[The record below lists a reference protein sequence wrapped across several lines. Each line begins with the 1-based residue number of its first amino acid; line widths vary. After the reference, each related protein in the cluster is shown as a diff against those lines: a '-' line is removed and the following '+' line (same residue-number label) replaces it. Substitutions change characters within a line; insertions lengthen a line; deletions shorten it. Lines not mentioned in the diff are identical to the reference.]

1 MTKKIFTYSL
11 AVAAMLASCNDDF
24 QTYEAGNATGTK
36 GKMVEAGIIGTG
48 LENGDETR
56 AFSPNGQFVWMPELL
71 DPSNGKLT
79 PERLNQRV
87 GLCWTGVNTKNS
99 EYGATASTGVNV
111 FTNYEYEHVGW
122 LQKGQTEVLLDECNG
137 EILNGAYIQGE
148 EPGINSLK
156 AEFGSSWS
164 LTNGNKYKARYNKYY
179 YDENEGKTEGSAD
192 KPLNLGAGF
201 FKTENA
207 TVFEGQYVVYFPY
220 TDKFTKGAIIANS
233 PSYFDNVQT
242 GKNLAATEADAL
254 ATASKYAFQMGYITH
269 YEGGTRSSRFLTK
282 NYSAFARLYLYDS
295 NDKNTDPYVEKIKTV
310 ILYSP
315 TQGIIYETGVSA
327 ASVINNQGD
336 MTKVEKVGT
345 PVTTNALYAHL
356 RDENITPDAD
366 GAEIE
371 WNTISKT
378 HLVTL
383 PVLPQTVSD
392 LKVILI
398 NDEDK
403 SLEFSL
409 SDAEKEWIA
418 GTAITINLDMNSKR
432 FTNTYYAV
440 DEPTFASALNK
451 INQSGDNS
459 GTIKILRN
467 IDMVDSNND
476 LYETNVAGTVASKVI
491 GIYKNI
497 TIVADDSNKDAC
509 ITLKGSKTAQT
520 QRIIEQYVPY
530 DNTKK
535 AQLTVNVPVI
545 VEGYGCCDNY
555 SARLNIGGVNTSVE
569 DVITFNKKVTNYG
582 QTFVGG
588 DQGQTKIVFND
599 DVENIWD
606 TEYVT
611 NVISKYTNKAYTQ
624 GTKERAVKNPSFL
637 TSAAKMVIASNEDV
651 NEEIKFNATLK
662 NEGSVNVTSQKA
674 LATADLEGKRS
685 LKVYINKIENTGVL
699 AAGKTKAVVEA
710 DVIGGD
716 IQVSTNA
723 IVSVATT
730 VDNKNMWSYINV
742 VGTGNSDTT
751 DGRIDIKGTSVNK
764 GTIDNKGVINLL
776 DEMNNAEGLF
786 VDNLTGQ
793 VGGVPVNN
801 GNIPAD
807 YTHRYYK
814 GVEVSDKAYDYMTDL
829 KTGIFVAKTA
839 TEDRMA
845 FILNDA
851 VEKNS
856 AVIVEVIG
864 CDAANYDFSNKKYQG
879 QDLRKFDVR
888 INSASPITFV
898 ASKVTDGVHDAT
910 VSIGHCIDT
919 YSAFMVGQSNIL
931 NVEKNV
937 FVRNGAA
944 MTVGQNIAK
953 LFIANDLCVEKDG
966 TVTTNLKSATH
977 KTASSANALEV
988 AHDIQNAGTITS
1000 NRNFIVGNDFNIA
1013 ATGLLD
1019 SNGIKNGTPNTV
1031 GRNFELAG
1039 KATFECFTTTIV
1051 DGTFNSKAGSLIT
1064 REGITGTQYRATVNV
1079 GKLGEK
1085 NGTAQ
1090 GGWPT
1095 QM

>member
-71 DPSNGKLT
+71 DPSTGKLT

-99 EYGATASTGVNV
+99 EYGATASAGVNV
-111 FTNYEYEHVGW
+111 FTNYEYEHIGW
-122 LQKGQTEVLLDECNG
+122 LQTGQTEVMLDECNG

-148 EPGINSLK
+148 EPTPSSLK
-156 AEFGSSWS
+156 AEFNSTWTGA
-164 LTNGNKYKARYNKYY
+164 NYYKGRYNKYY
-179 YDENEGKTEGSAD
+179 YGENVGKTETTG
-192 KPLNLGAGF
+192 KELNLGAGF

-242 GKNLAATEADAL
+242 GKNLASTEADEL

-282 NYSAFARLYLYDS
+282 NYSSFVRLYLYDGDAS
-295 NDKNTDPYVEKIKTV
+295 HSDAMKADIKTV

-315 TQGIIYETGVSA
+315 SQGIIYETGVSA

-356 RDENITPDAD
+356 TDEDATNE
-366 GAEIE
+366 GAYVE

-383 PVLPQTVSD
+383 PVLPQNVED

-398 NDEDK
+398 NADDK
-403 SLEFSL
+403 SMEFSL
-409 SDAEKEWIA
+409 TDADKNWIA
-418 GTAITINLDMNSKR
+418 GQPVKINLNMDRKA

-451 INQSGDNS
+451 INQSTTDNS

-476 LYETNVAGTVASKVI
+476 LYQDNTGAVASKVI

-497 TIVADDSNKDAC
+497 SIVADDSNKDAC

-520 QRIIEQYVPY
+520 QRIIEQYVAY
-530 DNTKK
+530 DDTKK

-555 SARLNIGGVNTSVE
+555 SARLNIGGVNTSYE

-624 GTKERAVKNPSFL
+624 GTKERAVNSPSFL
-637 TSAAKMVIASNEDV
+637 ASAAKMVIASNETV

-662 NEGSVNVTSQKA
+662 NEGSVNVNSKLA
-674 LATADLEGKRS
+674 LATADKEGTRS

-699 AAGKTKAVVEA
+699 AAGKTKAIAET

-716 IQVSTNA
+716 INVSKNA
-723 IVSVATT
+723 MVVVATN
-730 VDNKNMWSYINV
+730 VDNKNIWSYINID
-742 VGTGNSDTT
+742 GEGLSDLN
-751 DGRIDIKGTSVNK
+751 DGRIDIKGTSINK
-764 GTIDNKGVINLL
+764 GTIDNNGVVNLL
-776 DEMNNAEGLF
+776 DELNNAEGLF

-793 VGGVPVNN
+793 LGGVPVNN
-801 GNIPAD
+801 GSKPAS
-807 YTHRYYK
+807 YSHRYYK
-814 GVEVSDKAYDYMTDL
+814 GIEVVDKKYDYMTDL
-829 KTGIFVAKTA
+829 KAGIYVAKTA
-839 TEDRMA
+839 TQGRLA
-845 FILNDA
+845 FILKDA
-851 VEKNS
+851 VVSKS
-856 AVIVEVIG
+856 ANVIEITG
-864 CDAANYDFSNKKYQG
+864 LEDATAYNFSEDKYAG
-879 QDLRKFDVR
+879 KDLRAYDVR
-888 INSASPITFV
+888 INSA
-898 ASKVTDGVHDAT
+898 TDIVFKADKKNSEGKYTETKSV
-910 VSIGHCIDT
+910 GHCMDV
-919 YSAFMVGQSNIL
+919 YSNINL
-931 NVEKNV
+931 SKSNIFVVEKNV
-937 FVRNGAA
+937 FVRANSTFKVDG
-944 MTVGQNIAK
+944 NIAK
-953 LFIANDLCVEKDG
+953 VQIVNDLEVFE
-966 TVTTNLKSATH
+966 TANVLTNLNMAA
-977 KTASSANALEV
+977 TASAANVLQV
-988 AHDIQNAGTITS
+988 DNDIKNAGTITS
-1000 NRNFIVGNDFNIA
+1000 NRNFKVGHNFNIEATGMLDSNGIQNGTPNEVGNDFNLK
-1013 ATGLLD
+1013 GN
-1019 SNGIKNGTPNTV
+1019 S
-1031 GRNFELAG
+1031 
-1039 KATFECFTTTIV
+1039 TFAERTTTLIN
-1051 DGTFNSKAGSLIT
+1051 GTFNSYAGSNIT
-1064 REGITGTQYRATVNV
+1064 REHISGPEYRATVNV
-1079 GKLGEK
+1079 GALGEK
-1085 NGTAQ
+1085 NGTAT

-1095 QM
+1095 KM

>member
-71 DPSNGKLT
+71 DGYGKLT

-99 EYGATASTGVNV
+99 EYGATASAGVNV
-111 FTNYEYEHVGW
+111 FTNYEYEHIGW
-122 LQKGQTEVLLDECNG
+122 LQTGQTEVLLDECNG

-148 EPGINSLK
+148 EPTASSLK
-156 AEFGSSWS
+156 AEFGSNWS
-164 LTNGNKYKARYNKYY
+164 LTNGNKYKARYNAYY
-179 YDENEGKTEGSAD
+179 YGEKEGKTQGSTD

-233 PSYFDNVQT
+233 PSYFNNVQT
-242 GKNLAATEADAL
+242 GTNLAGTEADEL

-282 NYSAFARLYLYDS
+282 NYSSFVRLYLYDG
-295 NDKNTDPYVEKIKTV
+295 DDTHYDGLMEADIKTV

-315 TQGIIYETGVSA
+315 SQGIIYETGVSA

-356 RDENITPDAD
+356 TDED
-366 GAEIE
+366 GANEGAYVK
-371 WNTISKT
+371 WNTTSKT

-383 PVLPQTVSD
+383 PVLPQNVED

-398 NDEDK
+398 NAADK
-403 SLEFSL
+403 SMEFSL
-409 SDAEKEWIA
+409 SDADKNWIA
-418 GTAITINLDMNSKR
+418 GQPVKINLNMDRKA

-451 INQSGDNS
+451 INQSTDNS

-467 IDMVDSNND
+467 IDMVDSNNN
-476 LYETNVAGTVASKVI
+476 LYQTNTGAVASKVI

-497 TIVADDSNKDAC
+497 SIVADDSNKDAC

-555 SARLNIGGVNTSVE
+555 SARLNIGGVYTSVE

-599 DVENIWD
+599 DVENLWD

-624 GTKERAVKNPSFL
+624 GTKERAVKNPTFL
-637 TSAAKMVIASNEDV
+637 NSAAKMVIASNEDV

-674 LATADLEGKRS
+674 LATADFEGTRS

-699 AAGKTKAVVEA
+699 AAGKTKAVVED

-742 VGTGNSDTT
+742 EGFGNSDTN

-764 GTIDNKGVINLL
+764 GTIDNNGVINLL

-801 GNIPAD
+801 GNKPAD

-864 CDAANYDFSNKKYQG
+864 CDATNYDFSTKKYQG
-879 QDLRKFDVR
+879 QDLRNFDVR
-888 INSASPITFV
+888 INSTSPITFV
-898 ASKVTDGVHDAT
+898 ASKVNADGVHDAT

-953 LFIANDLCVEKDG
+953 LFIANDLCVEEAG
-966 TVTTNLKSATH
+966 AVTTNLKNAVH

>member
-71 DPSNGKLT
+71 DPSTGELT

-99 EYGATASTGVNV
+99 EYGATASAGVNV
-111 FTNYEYEHVGW
+111 FTNYEYEHIGW
-122 LQKGQTEVLLDECNG
+122 LQKGQTEVLLDECDG

-148 EPGINSLK
+148 QPTSSSLK

-164 LTNGNKYKARYNKYY
+164 ATNGNAYKARYNAYY
-179 YDENEGKTEGSAD
+179 YGEKEGKTEGYTD

-233 PSYFDNVQT
+233 PSYFNNVQT
-242 GKNLAATEADAL
+242 GTNLATSEADAL

-282 NYSAFARLYLYDS
+282 NYSAFARLYLYDGNGS
-295 NDKNTDPYVEKIKTV
+295 HPDVMNAKIKTV

-356 RDENITPDAD
+356 TDAVAGTPDTD
-366 GAEIE
+366 GAYME
-371 WNTISKT
+371 WSTVSKT

-398 NDEDK
+398 NDQDK

-409 SDAEKEWIA
+409 SDVEKEWIA
-418 GTAITINLDMNSKR
+418 GTAITINLDMDSKA

-451 INQSGDNS
+451 INQSTTDNS

-476 LYETNVAGTVASKVI
+476 LYQTNTGAVASKVI

-497 TIVADDSNKDAC
+497 SIVADDSNKDAC

-520 QRIIEQYVPY
+520 QRIIEQYVAYEPI
-530 DNTKK
+530 K

-555 SARLNIGGVNTSVE
+555 SARLNIGGVNTSYE

-606 TEYVT
+606 TDYVT

-637 TSAAKMVIASNEDV
+637 DYAAKMVIASNETV

-662 NEGSVNVTSQKA
+662 NEGSVNVDSKLA
-674 LATADLEGKRS
+674 LATKDDEGTRS

-699 AAGKTKAVVEA
+699 AAGKTKAIAET

-716 IQVSTNA
+716 INVSKNA
-723 IVSVATT
+723 MVVVATN
-730 VDNKNMWSYINV
+730 VDNKNIWSYINIE
-742 VGTGNSDTT
+742 GEGKSDLN
-751 DGRIDIKGTSVNK
+751 DGRIDIKGTSINK
-764 GTIDNKGVINLL
+764 GTIDNNGVVNLL
-776 DEMNNAEGLF
+776 DELNNAEGLF

-793 VGGVPVNN
+793 LGGVPVNN
-801 GNIPAD
+801 GSIPAS
-807 YTHRYYK
+807 YSHRYYK
-814 GVEVSDKAYDYMTDL
+814 GIEIVDKKYDYMTDL
-829 KTGIFVAKTA
+829 KTGIYVAKTA
-839 TEDRMA
+839 TNGRLA
-845 FILNDA
+845 FILKDD
-851 VEKNS
+851 VVSKS
-856 AVIVEVIG
+856 ANVIEIT
-864 CDAANYDFSNKKYQG
+864 G
-879 QDLRKFDVR
+879 QDATYNFSDARYAGKDLRAYDVR
-888 INSASPITFV
+888 INSATDITFKADKTNSEGKFTETKSV
-898 ASKVTDGVHDAT
+898 
-910 VSIGHCIDT
+910 GHCMDV
-919 YSAFMVGQSNIL
+919 YSNINL
-931 NVEKNV
+931 CKSNIFVVEKNV
-937 FVRNGAA
+937 FVRANSTFKVDA
-944 MTVGQNIAK
+944 NIAK
-953 LFIANDLCVEKDG
+953 VQIVNDLEVSE
-966 TVTTNLKSATH
+966 TANVHTMLNIAP
-977 KTASSANALEV
+977 TASAANVLQV
-988 AHDIQNAGTITS
+988 DNDIKNAGTINS
-1000 NRNFIVGNDFNIA
+1000 NRNFKVGHDFNIEATGMLDSNGIQNGTPNEVGNDFN
-1013 ATGLLD
+1013 L
-1019 SNGIKNGTPNTV
+1019 K
-1031 GRNFELAG
+1031 G
-1039 KATFECFTTTIV
+1039 KSTFAERTTTLIN
-1051 DGTFNSKAGSLIT
+1051 GTFNSYAGSNIT
-1064 REGITGTQYRATVNV
+1064 REHISGPEYRATVNV
-1079 GKLGEK
+1079 GALGEK
-1085 NGTAQ
+1085 NGTAT

-1095 QM
+1095 KM

>member
-56 AFSPNGQFVWMPELL
+56 AFSPNGEFVWMPELL
-71 DPSNGKLT
+71 NAYGQLT

-99 EYGATASTGVNV
+99 EYGATASAGVNV
-111 FTNYEYEHVGW
+111 FTNYEYEHIGW
-122 LQKGQTEVLLDECNG
+122 LQKGQTEVLLDECDG

-148 EPGINSLK
+148 EPTSSSLK
-156 AEFGSSWS
+156 AEFASIWS
-164 LTNGNKYKARYNKYY
+164 ATNGNAYKARYNAYY
-179 YDENEGKTEGSAD
+179 YGEKEGKTEGYTD

-233 PSYFDNVQT
+233 PSYFNNVQT
-242 GKNLAATEADAL
+242 GTNLATSEADEL

-282 NYSAFARLYLYDS
+282 NYSSFVRLYLYDGDAS
-295 NDKNTDPYVEKIKTV
+295 HSDAMEADIKTV

-315 TQGIIYETGVSA
+315 SQGIIYETGVSA

-356 RDENITPDAD
+356 TDEDAANE
-366 GAEIE
+366 GAYVE

-383 PVLPQTVSD
+383 PVLPQNVED

-398 NDEDK
+398 NADDK
-403 SLEFSL
+403 SMEFSL
-409 SDAEKEWIA
+409 TDADKNWIA
-418 GTAITINLDMNSKR
+418 GQPVKINLNMDRKA

-451 INQSGDNS
+451 INQSTTDNS

-467 IDMVDSNND
+467 IDMIDANND
-476 LYETNVAGTVASKVI
+476 LYQTNTGAVASKVI

-497 TIVADDSNKDAC
+497 SIVADDSNKDAC

-530 DNTKK
+530 DDTKK

-545 VEGYGCCDNY
+545 VEGYGCCDDY
-555 SARLNIGGVNTSVE
+555 SAKLNIGGEDDTVE

-606 TEYVT
+606 TDYVT

-637 TSAAKMVIASNEDV
+637 DYAAKMVIASNETV

-662 NEGSVNVTSQKA
+662 NEGSVNVDSKLA
-674 LATADLEGKRS
+674 LATKDDEGTRS

-699 AAGKTKAVVEA
+699 AAGKTKAIAET

-716 IQVSTNA
+716 INVSKNA
-723 IVSVATT
+723 MVVVATN
-730 VDNKNMWSYINV
+730 VDNKNIWSYINIA
-742 VGTGNSDTT
+742 GQGLSDLN
-751 DGRIDIKGTSVNK
+751 DGRIDIKGTSINK
-764 GTIDNKGVINLL
+764 GTIDNNGVVNLM
-776 DEMNNAEGLF
+776 DELNNAEGLF

-793 VGGVPVNN
+793 LGGVPVNN
-801 GNIPAD
+801 GSKPAS
-807 YTHRYYK
+807 YSHRYYK
-814 GVEVSDKAYDYMTDL
+814 GIEIVDKTYDYMSDL
-829 KTGIFVAKTA
+829 KAGIYVAKTA
-839 TEDRMA
+839 TTDRLA
-845 FILNDA
+845 FILKDA
-851 VEKNS
+851 VVSKS
-856 AVIVEVIG
+856 ANVIEITG
-864 CDAANYDFSNKKYQG
+864 QNATYNFSEAKYAG
-879 QDLRKFDVR
+879 KDLRDYDVR
-888 INSASPITFV
+888 INSATEIIFKADKTNSEGKFTETKSV
-898 ASKVTDGVHDAT
+898 
-910 VSIGHCIDT
+910 GHCMDV
-919 YSAFMVGQSNIL
+919 YSDINLCKSNIFV
-931 NVEKNV
+931 VENNV
-937 FVRNGAA
+937 FVRANSTFKVDG
-944 MTVGQNIAK
+944 NIAK
-953 LFIANDLCVEKDG
+953 VQIVNDLEVFE
-966 TVTTNLKSATH
+966 TANVLTNKNTWP
-977 KTASSANALEV
+977 TASAANVLQV
-988 AHDIQNAGTITS
+988 DNDIKNAGTITS
-1000 NRNFIVGNDFNIA
+1000 NRNFKVGHNFNIEATGMLDSNGIPDGTPNEVGNDFN
-1013 ATGLLD
+1013 L
-1019 SNGIKNGTPNTV
+1019 K
-1031 GRNFELAG
+1031 G
-1039 KATFECFTTTIV
+1039 KSTFAERTTTLIN
-1051 DGTFNSKAGSLIT
+1051 GTFNSYAGSNIT
-1064 REGITGTQYRATVNV
+1064 REHISGPEYRATVNV
-1079 GKLGEK
+1079 GALGEK
-1085 NGTAQ
+1085 NGTAT

-1095 QM
+1095 KM

>member
-36 GKMVEAGIIGTG
+36 GKLVEAGLIGAG
-48 LENGDETR
+48 VESESETR
-56 AFSPNGQFVWMPELL
+56 AFSPNGGFVWMPEALN
-71 DPSNGKLT
+71 PSNGELT
-79 PERLNQRV
+79 AERLNQKI
-87 GLCWTGVNTKNS
+87 GLCWTGVNKENA
-99 EYGATASTGVNV
+99 EYGAAASAGVNV
-111 FTNYEYEHVGW
+111 FTNYEYEHIGW
-122 LQKGQTEVLLDECNG
+122 LETNQTEVLLDECTG
-137 EILNGAYIQGE
+137 EIKNGAYIQGE
-148 EPGINSLK
+148 GLTLSSLL
-156 AEFGSSWS
+156 AEFNGDWSAKAGS
-164 LTNGNKYKARYNKYY
+164 NAYKGRYNKYY
-179 YDENEGKTEGSAD
+179 YGETSGKSVAGKDLS
-192 KPLNLGAGF
+192 LGAGI
-201 FKTENA
+201 FKTNNA

-220 TDKFTKGAIIANS
+220 TEKFTRGPIIANS
-233 PSYFDNVQT
+233 PSYFENVQT
-242 GKNLAATEADAL
+242 GTNLPIAEADQL

-269 YEGGTRSSRFLTK
+269 YEGGNRSSRFLTK
-282 NYSAFARLYLYDS
+282 NYSSFVRLYLYDGDAAHS
-295 NDKNTDPYVEKIKTV
+295 DVMKADIKTV

-315 TQGIIYETGVSA
+315 SQGVIYETGVSA

-336 MTKVEKVGT
+336 MTKVEKVGA

-356 RDENITPDAD
+356 TDEDATNE
-366 GAEIE
+366 GAYVE
-371 WNTISKT
+371 WNTTSKT

-383 PVLPQTVSD
+383 PVLPQNVED

-398 NDEDK
+398 NADDK
-403 SLEFSL
+403 SMEFSL
-409 SDAEKEWIA
+409 SDADKNWIA
-418 GTAITINLDMNSKR
+418 GQPVKINLNMDRKA

-451 INQSGDNS
+451 INQSTDNS

-467 IDMVDSNND
+467 IDMVDSNNN
-476 LYETNVAGTVASKVI
+476 LYQTNTGAVASKVI

-497 TIVADDSNKDAC
+497 SIVADDSNKDAC

-599 DVENIWD
+599 DVENLWD

-624 GTKERAVKNPSFL
+624 GTKERAVKNPTFL
-637 TSAAKMVIASNEDV
+637 NSAAKMVIASNEDV

-674 LATADLEGKRS
+674 LATADFEGTRS

-699 AAGKTKAVVEA
+699 AAGKTKAVVED

-742 VGTGNSDTT
+742 EGFGNSDTN

-764 GTIDNKGVINLL
+764 GTIDNNGVINLL

-801 GNIPAD
+801 GNKPAD

-864 CDAANYDFSNKKYQG
+864 CDATNYDFSTKKYQG
-879 QDLRKFDVR
+879 QDLRNFDVR
-888 INSASPITFV
+888 INSTSPITFV
-898 ASKVTDGVHDAT
+898 ASKVNADGVHDAT

-953 LFIANDLCVEKDG
+953 LFIANDLCVEEAG
-966 TVTTNLKSATH
+966 AVTTNLKNAVH

>member
-56 AFSPNGQFVWMPELL
+56 AFSPNGEFVWMPELL
-71 DPSNGKLT
+71 DTDGKLT
-79 PERLNQRV
+79 SARLNQRV

-99 EYGATASTGVNV
+99 EYGATASAGVNV
-111 FTNYEYEHVGW
+111 FTNYEYEHIGW
-122 LQKGQTEVLLDECNG
+122 LQTGQTEVMLDECNG

-148 EPGINSLK
+148 EPTPSSLK
-156 AEFGSSWS
+156 AEFKSTWTGA
-164 LTNGNKYKARYNKYY
+164 NYYKARYNKYY
-179 YDENEGKTEGSAD
+179 YGENVGNTETTN

-242 GKNLAATEADAL
+242 GKNLHATEADAL

-295 NDKNTDPYVEKIKTV
+295 NGSHTDDMFAKIKTV

-356 RDENITPDAD
+356 RDEDIIPGSPITPDAD
-366 GAEIE
+366 GAYME
-371 WNTISKT
+371 WNTVSKT

-398 NDEDK
+398 NDKDK

-409 SDAEKEWIA
+409 SDVEKEWIA
-418 GTAITINLDMNSKR
+418 GTAVTINLDMDSKE

-451 INQSGDNS
+451 INQSTSDNS

-467 IDMVDSNND
+467 IDMIDANND
-476 LYETNVAGTVASKVI
+476 LYETNVPGNVASKVI

-497 TIVADDSNKDAC
+497 SIVADDSNKDAC
-509 ITLKGSKTAQT
+509 ITIKGSKTAQT
-520 QRIIEQYVPY
+520 QRIIEQYVAYEPI
-530 DNTKK
+530 K

-555 SARLNIGGVNTSVE
+555 SARLNIGGVNTSYE

-624 GTKERAVKNPSFL
+624 GTKERAVNNPSFL
-637 TSAAKMVIASNEDV
+637 ASAAKMVIASNETV

-662 NEGSVNVTSQKA
+662 NEGSVNVDSKQE
-674 LATADLEGKRS
+674 LATKDGEGTRS

-699 AAGKTKAVVEA
+699 AAGKTKAVAEA

-716 IQVSTNA
+716 INVSKNA
-723 IVSVATT
+723 MVVVATN
-730 VDNKNMWSYINV
+730 VDNKNIWSYINII
-742 VGTGNSDTT
+742 GEGKSDLN
-751 DGRIDIKGTSVNK
+751 DGRIDIKGTSINK
-764 GTIDNKGVINLL
+764 GTIDNNGVVNLM
-776 DEMNNAEGLF
+776 DELNNAEGLF

-793 VGGVPVNN
+793 LGGVPVNN
-801 GNIPAD
+801 GSKPAS
-807 YTHRYYK
+807 YSHRYYK
-814 GVEVSDKAYDYMTDL
+814 GIEIVDKKYDYMTDL
-829 KTGIFVAKTA
+829 KAGIYVAKTA
-839 TEDRMA
+839 TTDRLA
-845 FILNDA
+845 FILKDA
-851 VEKNS
+851 VVSKS
-856 AVIVEVIG
+856 ANVIEITG
-864 CDAANYDFSNKKYQG
+864 QNATYNFSEAKYAG
-879 QDLRKFDVR
+879 KDLRAYDVR
-888 INSASPITFV
+888 INSATEIIFKADKQNSEGKYIETKSV
-898 ASKVTDGVHDAT
+898 
-910 VSIGHCIDT
+910 GHCMDV
-919 YSAFMVGQSNIL
+919 YSDINLCKSNIFV
-931 NVEKNV
+931 VENNV
-937 FVRNGAA
+937 FVRANSTFKVDG
-944 MTVGQNIAK
+944 NIAK
-953 LFIANDLCVEKDG
+953 VQIVNDLEVFETAKVRTMLNG
-966 TVTTNLKSATH
+966 VP
-977 KTASSANALEV
+977 TASAANVLQV
-988 AHDIQNAGTITS
+988 DNDIKNAGTIES
-1000 NRNFIVGNDFNIA
+1000 NRNFKVGNNFNIE
-1013 ATGLLD
+1013 ATGMLD
-1019 SNGIKNGTPNTV
+1019 SNGIKDGTPNEV
-1031 GRNFELAG
+1031 GNDFNLKG
-1039 KATFECFTTTIV
+1039 KSTFAERTTTLIN
-1051 DGTFNSKAGSLIT
+1051 GTFNSYAGSNIT
-1064 REGITGTQYRATVNV
+1064 REHISGPEYRATVNV
-1079 GKLGEK
+1079 GALGEK
-1085 NGTAQ
+1085 NGTAT

-1095 QM
+1095 KM

>member
-71 DPSNGKLT
+71 DTIGKLT

-99 EYGATASTGVNV
+99 EYGATASAGVNV
-111 FTNYEYEHVGW
+111 FTNYEYEHIGW
-122 LQKGQTEVLLDECNG
+122 LQTGQTEVLLDECNG

-148 EPGINSLK
+148 EPTASSLK
-156 AEFGSSWS
+156 AEFLSDWS
-164 LTNGNKYKARYNKYY
+164 LTNGNAYKARYNKYY
-179 YDENEGKTEGSAD
+179 YGEKVGKTETTG
-192 KPLNLGAGF
+192 KELNLGAGF

-242 GKNLAATEADAL
+242 GKNLATTEADAL

-295 NDKNTDPYVEKIKTV
+295 DGGDGDDMKENIKTV

-356 RDENITPDAD
+356 TDAVAGTPDTD
-366 GAEIE
+366 GAYME
-371 WNTISKT
+371 WNTTSKT

-398 NDEDK
+398 NNQDK

-409 SDAEKEWIA
+409 SDVEKEWIA
-418 GTAITINLDMNSKR
+418 GTAISINLDMDSKS

-451 INQSGDNS
+451 INQSATDNS

-467 IDMVDSNND
+467 IDMIDANND
-476 LYETNVAGTVASKVI
+476 LYQTNTGAVASKVI

-497 TIVADDSNKDAC
+497 SIVADDSNKDAC

-520 QRIIEQYVPY
+520 QRIIEQYVAYEPI
-530 DNTKK
+530 K

-555 SARLNIGGVNTSVE
+555 SARLNIGGVNTSYE

-588 DQGQTKIVFND
+588 DQGQTSIVFND

-624 GTKERAVKNPSFL
+624 GTKERAVNNPSFL
-637 TSAAKMVIASNEDV
+637 TYAAKMVIASNEDV

-662 NEGSVNVTSQKA
+662 NEGSVNVDSKKA
-674 LATADLEGKRS
+674 LATKDGEGTRS

-699 AAGKTKAVVEA
+699 AAGKTKAIAET

-716 IQVSTNA
+716 INVSKNA
-723 IVSVATT
+723 MVVVATN
-730 VDNKNMWSYINV
+730 VDNKNIWSYINIE
-742 VGTGNSDTT
+742 GQGLSDLN
-751 DGRIDIKGTSVNK
+751 DGRIDIKGTSINK
-764 GTIDNKGVINLL
+764 GTIDNNGVVNLM
-776 DEMNNAEGLF
+776 DELNNAEGLF

-793 VGGVPVNN
+793 LGGVPVNN
-801 GNIPAD
+801 GSKPAS
-807 YTHRYYK
+807 YSHRYYK
-814 GVEVSDKAYDYMTDL
+814 GIEIVDKKYDYMSDL
-829 KTGIFVAKTA
+829 KAGIYVAKTA
-839 TEDRMA
+839 TTDRLA
-845 FILNDA
+845 FILKDA
-851 VEKNS
+851 VVSQS
-856 AVIVEVIG
+856 ANVIEITG
-864 CDAANYDFSNKKYQG
+864 QNATYNFSEAKYAG
-879 QDLRKFDVR
+879 KDLRAYDVR
-888 INSASPITFV
+888 INSATEIVFKADKTNSEGKYTETKSV
-898 ASKVTDGVHDAT
+898 
-910 VSIGHCIDT
+910 GHCMDV
-919 YSAFMVGQSNIL
+919 YSDINLCKSNIFV
-931 NVEKNV
+931 VENNV
-937 FVRNGAA
+937 FVRANSTFKVDG
-944 MTVGQNIAK
+944 NIAK
-953 LFIANDLCVEKDG
+953 VQIVNDLEVFE
-966 TVTTNLKSATH
+966 TANVLTNLNTAA
-977 KTASSANALEV
+977 TASAANVLQV
-988 AHDIQNAGTITS
+988 DNDIKNAGTITS
-1000 NRNFIVGNDFNIA
+1000 NRNFKVGHNFNIE
-1013 ATGLLD
+1013 ATGMLD
-1019 SNGIKNGTPNTV
+1019 SNGIKDGTANEV
-1031 GRNFELAG
+1031 GNDFNLKG
-1039 KATFECFTTTIV
+1039 NSTFAERTTTLIN
-1051 DGTFNSKAGSLIT
+1051 GTFNSYAGSNIT
-1064 REGITGTQYRATVNV
+1064 REHISGPEYRATVNV
-1079 GKLGEK
+1079 GALGEK
-1085 NGTAQ
+1085 NGTAT

-1095 QM
+1095 KM

>member
-24 QTYEAGNATGTK
+24 QTYEAGNATGAK

-71 DPSNGKLT
+71 DPVTGELT

-99 EYGATASTGVNV
+99 EYGATASAGVNV
-111 FTNYEYEHVGW
+111 FTNYEYEHIGW
-122 LQKGQTEVLLDECNG
+122 LQTGQTEVMLDECNG

-148 EPGINSLK
+148 EPDPLTSLK
-156 AEFGSSWS
+156 AEFKSSWS
-164 LTNGNKYKARYNKYY
+164 ATNGNKYKARYNAYY
-179 YDENEGKTEGSAD
+179 YGEKEGKTEGYTD

-233 PSYFDNVQT
+233 PSYFNNVQT
-242 GKNLAATEADAL
+242 GTNLAATEADEL

-295 NDKNTDPYVEKIKTV
+295 DGSDSDPMEEDIKTV

-356 RDENITPDAD
+356 TDEDAFKE
-366 GAEIE
+366 GAYVK
-371 WNTISKT
+371 WNTVSKT

-409 SDAEKEWIA
+409 SDVEKEWVA
-418 GTAITINLDMNSKR
+418 GTAITINLDMDSKP

-451 INQSGDNS
+451 INQSSDNS

-467 IDMVDSNND
+467 IDMIDDNNN
-476 LYETNVAGTVASKVI
+476 LYQDNTGAVASKVI

-497 TIVADDSNKDAC
+497 SIVADDSNKDAC
-509 ITLKGSKTAQT
+509 ITLKGDKDAHT

-530 DNTKK
+530 EPIK

-555 SARLNIGGVNTSVE
+555 SAMLNIGGQDNTVE

-588 DQGQTKIVFND
+588 DNGQTKIVFND

-624 GTKERAVKNPSFL
+624 GTKERAVNNPGFL
-637 TSAAKMVIASNEDV
+637 TSAAKMVIASSEVV

-662 NEGSVNVTSQKA
+662 NEGSVNVDSKNA
-674 LATADLEGKRS
+674 LSAKDDEGTRS

-699 AAGKTKAVVEA
+699 AAGKTKAVAEA

-716 IQVSTNA
+716 INVSKNA
-723 IVSVATT
+723 MVVVATN
-730 VDNKNMWSYINV
+730 VDNKNIWSYINII
-742 VGTGNSDTT
+742 GEGKSDLN
-751 DGRIDIKGTSVNK
+751 DGRIDIKGTSINK
-764 GTIDNKGVINLL
+764 GTIDNNGVVNLM
-776 DEMNNAEGLF
+776 DELNNAEGLF

-793 VGGVPVNN
+793 LGGVPVNN
-801 GNIPAD
+801 GSKPAS
-807 YTHRYYK
+807 YSHRYYK
-814 GVEVSDKAYDYMTDL
+814 GIEIVDKKYDYMTDL
-829 KTGIFVAKTA
+829 KAGIYVAKTA
-839 TEDRMA
+839 TTDRLA
-845 FILNDA
+845 FILKDA
-851 VEKNS
+851 VVSKS
-856 AVIVEVIG
+856 ANVIEITG
-864 CDAANYDFSNKKYQG
+864 QNATYNFSEAKYAG
-879 QDLRKFDVR
+879 KDLRAYDVR
-888 INSASPITFV
+888 INSATEIIFKADKQNS
-898 ASKVTDGVHDAT
+898 DGKYIETKSV
-910 VSIGHCIDT
+910 GHCMDV
-919 YSAFMVGQSNIL
+919 YSDINLCKSNIFV
-931 NVEKNV
+931 VENNV
-937 FVRNGAA
+937 FVRANSTFKVDG
-944 MTVGQNIAK
+944 NIAK
-953 LFIANDLCVEKDG
+953 VQIVNDLEVFETAD
-966 TVTTNLKSATH
+966 VLTNKNTYP
-977 KTASSANALEV
+977 TASAANVLQV
-988 AHDIQNAGTITS
+988 DNDIKNAGTITS
-1000 NRNFIVGNDFNIA
+1000 NRNFKVGHNFNIEATGMLDSNGIQDGTPNEVGNDFN
-1013 ATGLLD
+1013 L
-1019 SNGIKNGTPNTV
+1019 K
-1031 GRNFELAG
+1031 G
-1039 KATFECFTTTIV
+1039 KSTFAERTTTLIN
-1051 DGTFNSKAGSLIT
+1051 GTFNSYAGSNIT
-1064 REGITGTQYRATVNV
+1064 REHISGPEYRATVNV
-1079 GKLGEK
+1079 GALGEK
-1085 NGTAQ
+1085 NGTAT

-1095 QM
+1095 KM